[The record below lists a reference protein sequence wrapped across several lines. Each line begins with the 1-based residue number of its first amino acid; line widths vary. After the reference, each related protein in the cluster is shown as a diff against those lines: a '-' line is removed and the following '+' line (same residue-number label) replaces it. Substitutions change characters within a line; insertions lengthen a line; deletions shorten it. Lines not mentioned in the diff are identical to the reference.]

1 MKSFLSRFGA
11 AAGLVVVGAAFGYG
25 AETPSSAPMIPE
37 NVASCE
43 GGMQNNLQMT
53 LTPLWVKGGKGGERL
68 GLSLDAHS
76 LFKTKAQAKLAVEM
90 VDDRGHPVI
99 DAVVSPRLR
108 MLPGAEGVQ
117 TLELT
122 TPEKL
127 ADGYYTVRATGAAIA
142 ADESTENV
150 VQMYLRRENGEF
162 FSISYEEYIA
172 KSRALLEVAAQ

>member
-1 MKSFLSRFGA
+1 MRPLRVRLGPAEVVEIA
-11 AAGLVVVGAAFGYG
+11 APALVGARRHAITELRVELSG
-25 AETPSSAPMIPE
+25 
-37 NVASCE
+37 
-43 GGMQNNLQMT
+43 
-53 LTPLWVKGGKGGERL
+53 PLERHRTGGGERL